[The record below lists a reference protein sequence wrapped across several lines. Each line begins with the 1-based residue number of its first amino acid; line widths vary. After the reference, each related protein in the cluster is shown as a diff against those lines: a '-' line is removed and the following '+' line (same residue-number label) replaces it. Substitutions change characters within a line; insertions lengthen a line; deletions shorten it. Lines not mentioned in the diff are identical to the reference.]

1 MRRTIEEPEAGV
13 EMLWEG
19 VSQIPLSQIMELIP
33 AAGLAAHSQLSGKT
47 AFFLQEDSFT
57 FAPYM

>member
-1 MRRTIEEPEAGV
+1 
-13 EMLWEG
+13 MLWED